1 MPCSWH
7 FFTVSLLQWTP
18 RGDAYVSLARHRM
31 QDNPCSR
38 LTKPRHLST
47 AIILRFAIGSPPDF
61 PKYAQE
67 FLSTKQALNRFKL
80 NKRPEGHK
88 TYYL

>member
-18 RGDAYVSLARHRM
+18 RGNAYVSLARHRM
-31 QDNPCSR
+31 QDIPCSR

-47 AIILRFAIGSPPDF
+47 TIILRFAIGSPPDF
-61 PKYAQE
+61 LKYAQE
-67 FLSTKQALNRFKL
+67 FLLTKTKQALKRFKL
-80 NKRPEGHK
+80 NILARRP
-88 TYYL
+88 